1 VKKINVLLASILVL
15 SVFLSIYIN
24 LPLKEEPKP
33 GIDLDSD
40 KDGMSD
46 WFEENIAGLDAQM
59 PNERYAI
66 ILNVTTLHSRPE
78 YTEQRRKETANL
90 KTFLIEEE
98 KFKAENVFV
107 FMGKEAT
114 YENFR
119 KTIDFLEKSSNENDL
134 VYIMLQGYRYESE
147 GCFTFHSGKD
157 ISEFEISEE
166 FVESIKFLYK
176 DDISSEE
183 IREDQK
189 IKKAAHGKTVTPS
202 EFNALIEK
210 IKCKKML
217 LTLNCHGAREI
228 IDKISRENTVVIG
241 RIRIEDIGRKL
252 ILGTVSMDA
261 LFGRESIMRE
271 YAFWSNTLA
280 DKDGNSYPSIE
291 DLFIGYLEDRQI
303 KKLKKQLK
311 KEPQKIEMIPKM
323 LDPQGIADNFYF
335 GEATIDG
342 HKETDL
348 YLLTH

>member
-1 VKKINVLLASILVL
+1 MKKIDVLLASILVL
-15 SVFLSIYIN
+15 SVSLSIYIN

-46 WFEENIAGLDAQM
+46 WFEENIAGLDAQT

-98 KFKAENVFV
+98 KFKSENVFV
-107 FMGKEAT
+107 FMDKEAT

-119 KTIDFLEKSSNENDL
+119 KTVDFLEKSSDENSL

-157 ISEFEISEE
+157 ISEFEISEK
-166 FVESIKFLYK
+166 FVEAIKFLYK
-176 DDISSEE
+176 DDVSLEE
-183 IREDQK
+183 IRRDQK
-189 IKKAAHGKTVTPS
+189 IKRAAHGKTITPS

-210 IKCKKML
+210 IKCKKMF
-217 LTLNCHGAREI
+217 LTLNYYGAREM
-228 IDKISRENTVVIG
+228 IDKISRENTVIIG
-241 RIRIEDIGRKL
+241 EMSIERVSQKL

-271 YAFWSNTLA
+271 CAFWLNTLA
-280 DKDGNSYPSIE
+280 DEDGNSYPSVEELFRGCIE
-291 DLFIGYLEDRQI
+291 EPKIKYLKDPEI
-303 KKLKKQLK
+303 KRA
-311 KEPQKIEMIPKM
+311 KM
-323 LDPQGIADNFYF
+323 LDPEGIASNFYF
-335 GEATIDG
+335 GEATMNG
-342 HKETDL
+342 RKETDL